1 MPPAVSHPTTMTAG
15 AQGELVKQFC
25 TGCHNDRS
33 KAGELTLAGWNVTRA
48 AAERE
53 LTEKMIHKLRAGMM
67 PPSGARRPAPEQVTQ
82 LVTALESRMDAMA
95 LADPN
100 PGWRPFQRLNRA
112 EYAREVR
119 HLLDL
124 DVDVTAFL
132 PADTISDGFHN
143 VADVQTFSPTLMEGY
158 LRAAS
163 RIAMLAIGD
172 PDSAATQAT
181 FKLPKTAS
189 QMDRVEGAPPG
200 TRGGISVDHAFA
212 ADGDYVFS
220 MDFFAEPLGYLFGN
234 TRPGEE
240 IEVSLDGERLALLA
254 IDPKLS
260 EEKTGLTIKTAPI
273 HVKAGTHRV
282 TAAFIQRYEGLI
294 NDLIA
299 PIDHTMA
306 DTEIGIAFG
315 ITTLPHLRSLS
326 IVGPHRVTGVSDTL
340 SRRKVFSCRPLSQAE
355 ETPCA
360 ADIVRRLSTQAFR
373 RPVSDKDHARLMTF
387 YARGRKDKNFEFGV
401 TKALEAILASPQFL
415 LRVEETPTRLAT
427 SSYRLG
433 DYELASRLSFFL
445 MGSGPDA
452 ELLKLAGQGRLAL
465 PGALSKQAKRLL
477 TLPRGDALATRF
489 ASHWLR
495 LQDLER
501 VIPDP
506 ILYPYSDQTLSLALK
521 KETELFFDSM
531 VRDDRSVLDLLT
543 ADYTF
548 ANERVAR
555 HYGIPNVT
563 GTEFRRVALPADR
576 RGILGHGSVLT
587 LTSIAD
593 RTSPVMRGKWV
604 MEVLLGSPP
613 PPPPPNVPALEE
625 TKGTADTGRALS
637 VRERMEQHRN
647 NPQCTSCHRVI
658 DPLGLAL
665 ENFDATG
672 KWRIRD
678 GGMPVDTSG
687 ELFDGMSISGAPGLR
702 DALLRHK
709 DVVLLSFTR
718 SLMTY
723 ALGRR
728 VEAAD
733 VPAVRRIIRNA
744 EAQNY
749 RISAFVNGIVES
761 DAFRRAKLPAS
772 QQRTNNEYRITN
784 EKSSVSPDDVEGAG
798 RHGGAA
804 DARRDDAR
812 RRLGADRAAADAADR
827 HGNGARRGREHGL
840 RHQEEH
846 VVAGSDGLRL

>member
-1 MPPAVSHPTTMTAG
+1 MHRAGILFVVCLLSATLRAQQSPKPTIAPVASHPAG
-15 AQGELVKQFC
+15 MNPAAQAELVKQYC
-25 TGCHNDRS
+25 TACHNDRG

-48 AAERE
+48 SADRA

-67 PPSGARRPAPEQVTQ
+67 PPAGARRPAADQIAQ
-82 LVTALESRMDAMA
+82 LVTALETRMDAAA
-95 LADPN
+95 LADPD

-112 EYAREVR
+112 EYSREIR

-124 DVDVTAFL
+124 DVDVTPFL
-132 PADTISDGFHN
+132 PADTISDGFDN

-163 RIAMLAIGD
+163 RVAMLSIGD
-172 PDSAATQAT
+172 PDSAPTQAT

-189 QMDRVEGAPPG
+189 QMERVDGAPPG
-200 TRGGISVDHAFA
+200 TRGGISVDHIFA

-240 IEVSLDGERLALLA
+240 IEVSLDGARLALLPV
-254 IDPKLS
+254 DPRMS
-260 EEKTGLTIKTAPI
+260 EEKTGLTIKTAPL

-282 TAAFIQRYEGLI
+282 TAAFIQRFEGLI
-294 NDLIA
+294 NDLVA

-326 IVGPHRVTGVSDTL
+326 IVGPHRVTGVSDTP
-340 SRRKVFSCRPLSQAE
+340 SRRKVFSCRPVSQAGE
-355 ETPCA
+355 DACA
-360 ADIVRRLSTQAFR
+360 GQIVRRIATQAFR

-387 YARGRKDKNFEFGV
+387 YARGRKEKNFEFGV

-415 LRVEETPTRLAT
+415 FRVEDTPLKLTNG
-427 SSYRLG
+427 SYRLG
-433 DYELASRLSFFL
+433 DYELASRLSFFVA
-445 MGSGPDA
+445 GGGPDA
-452 ELLKLAGQGRLAL
+452 ELLKLAGQGTLGL

-477 TLPRGDALATRF
+477 QTPRGDALATRF
-489 ASHWLR
+489 ASQWLR

-506 ILYPYSDQTLSLALK
+506 ILFPYSDQTLSLALK
-521 KETELFFDSM
+521 KETELFVDSL
-531 VRDDRSVLDLLT
+531 VREDRSVLELLT
-543 ADYTF
+543 ADYTYV
-548 ANERVAR
+548 NERVAR

-563 GTEFRRVALPADR
+563 GASFRRVSLPNQR
-576 RGILGHGSVLT
+576 RGILGHGSILT
-587 LTSIAD
+587 LTSNAD

-613 PPPPPNVPALEE
+613 PPPPPNVPLLEE
-625 TKGTADTGRALS
+625 TKGTTDSGRQLT
-637 VRERMEQHRN
+637 VRERMEQHRS

-678 GGMPVDTSG
+678 GAMAVDTSG
-687 ELFDGMSISGAPGLR
+687 DLFDGTTITGPDGLR
-702 DALLRHK
+702 DALLRHQ

-733 VPAVRRIIRNA
+733 MPTVRRIIRNA
-744 EAQNY
+744 AAQNY
-749 RISAFVNGIVES
+749 RISAFVTGIVES
-761 DAFRRAKLPAS
+761 DAFRMAKIPAS
-772 QQRTNNEYRITN
+772 QRQLLTDAQEQR
-784 EKSSVSPDDVEGAG
+784 P
-798 RHGGAA
+798 
-804 DARRDDAR
+804 
-812 RRLGADRAAADAADR
+812 
-827 HGNGARRGREHGL
+827 
-840 RHQEEH
+840 
-846 VVAGSDGLRL
+846 

>member
-1 MPPAVSHPTTMTAG
+1 MTAP
-15 AQGELVKQFC
+15 AQAELVKQYC
-25 TGCHNDRS
+25 TGCHNERS

-48 AAERE
+48 SADRE
-53 LTEKMIHKLRAGMM
+53 LSEKMIHKLRAGMM
-67 PPSGARRPAPEQVTQ
+67 PPGGARRPADGQIAQ
-82 LVTALESRMDAMA
+82 LVAALETRMDAA
-95 LADPN
+95 AAADPN

-112 EYAREVR
+112 EYSREVR

-132 PADTISDGFHN
+132 PADTISDGFDN

-172 PDSAATQAT
+172 PDSSATQAT

-189 QMDRVEGAPPG
+189 QMERVDGAPPG
-200 TRGGISVDHAFA
+200 TRGGISVDHTFA

-240 IEVSLDGERLALLA
+240 IEVSLDGARLALLP
-254 IDPKLS
+254 IDPRLS
-260 EEKTGLTIKTAPI
+260 EEKTGLTIKTPAL

-326 IVGPHRVTGVSDTL
+326 IVGPHRVTGVSDTP
-340 SRRKVFSCRPLSQAE
+340 SRRKVFSCRALSQADE
-355 ETPCA
+355 SPCA
-360 ADIVRRLSTQAFR
+360 GDIVRRLATQAFR
-373 RPVSDKDHARLMTF
+373 RPVSEKDHARLMTF
-387 YARGRKDKNFEFGV
+387 YARGRKEKNFEFGV

-415 LRVEETPTRLAT
+415 LRVEESPARLTT
-427 SSYRLG
+427 STYPLG

-445 MGSGPDA
+445 LGAGPDA
-452 ELLKLAGQGRLAL
+452 ELLRLAGQGRLGL

-477 TLPRGDALATRF
+477 TLPRADALATRF
-489 ASHWLR
+489 ASQWLR

-521 KETELFFDSM
+521 KETELFFDSL
-531 VRDDRSVLDLLT
+531 VRDDRSLLDLLT

-548 ANERVAR
+548 VNERVAR
-555 HYGIPNVT
+555 HYGIANVT
-563 GTEFRRVALPADR
+563 GAEFRRVTLPEGR
-576 RGILGHGSVLT
+576 RGILGHGSILT

-625 TKGTADTGRALS
+625 TKGTSDAGRALS
-637 VRERMEQHRN
+637 VRERMEQHRS

-665 ENFDATG
+665 ESFDATG

-678 GGMPVDTSG
+678 GGMTVDTSG
-687 ELFDGMSISGAPGLR
+687 QLFDGTSITGADGLR
-702 DALLRHK
+702 EALLRHQ
-709 DVVLLSFTR
+709 DVVLLSFSR

-728 VEAAD
+728 VEASD
-733 VPAVRRIIRNA
+733 MPAIRRIIRHA
-744 EAQNY
+744 EAQQY
-749 RISAFVNGIVES
+749 RISAFVTGIVES
-761 DAFRRAKLPAS
+761 DAFRMAKLPSS
-772 QQRTNNEYRITN
+772 QRQQTT
-784 EKSSVSPDDVEGAG
+784 D
-798 RHGGAA
+798 
-804 DARRDDAR
+804 
-812 RRLGADRAAADAADR
+812 LQ
-827 HGNGARRGREHGL
+827 GRE
-840 RHQEEH
+840 
-846 VVAGSDGLRL
+846 

>member
-1 MPPAVSHPTTMTAG
+1 MAAA
-15 AQGELVKQFC
+15 AQAELVKQYC
-25 TGCHNDRS
+25 AGCHNDRS
-33 KAGELTLAGWNVTRA
+33 KAGELSLSGWDVARA
-48 AAERE
+48 SADRE
-53 LTEKMIHKLRAGMM
+53 LTETMIHKLRAGMM
-67 PPSGARRPAPEQVTQ
+67 PPATARRPAAGEITQ
-82 LVTALESRMDAMA
+82 LVTALESRMDAA
-95 LADPN
+95 AAADPD

-112 EYAREVR
+112 EYAREIR
-119 HLLDL
+119 QLLDL

-132 PADTISDGFHN
+132 PADTISDGFDN

-163 RIAMLAIGD
+163 RIATLAIGD
-172 PDSAATQAT
+172 PESAATQAT

-189 QMDRVEGAPPG
+189 QMERVEGAPPG
-200 TRGGISVDHAFA
+200 TRGGLSVDHTFT

-240 IEVSLDGERLALLA
+240 IEVSLDGARLALLPV
-254 IDPKLS
+254 DPKMS
-260 EEKTGLTIKTAPI
+260 EEKTGLTLKTPPI
-273 HVKAGTHRV
+273 HVKAGSHRV
-282 TAAFIQRYEGLI
+282 TAAFIQRFEGLI

-326 IVGPHRVTGVSDTL
+326 IVGPHRVTGVSDTP
-340 SRRKVFSCRPLSQAE
+340 SRRRVFSCRPLSQAE
-355 ETPCA
+355 EMTCA
-360 ADIVRRLSTQAFR
+360 GEIVRRLGTQAFR
-373 RPVSDKDHARLMTF
+373 RPIAEKDHARLMSF
-387 YARGRKDKNFEFGV
+387 YARGRREKNFEFGI

-415 LRVEETPTRLAT
+415 FRVEETPARLT
-427 SSYRLG
+427 TGMYRLG
-433 DYELASRLSFFL
+433 EYELASRVSFFL
-445 MGSGPDA
+445 LGAGPDA
-452 ELLKLAGQGRLAL
+452 ELMKLAGQGRLGL
-465 PGALSKQAKRLL
+465 PGTLARQAKRLL
-477 TLPRGDALATRF
+477 ASPRADALATRF
-489 ASHWLR
+489 ASQWLR

-501 VIPDP
+501 VVPDP
-506 ILYPYSDQTLSLALK
+506 IRYPYSDQTLSLALK
-521 KETELFFDSM
+521 KETELFFDSL
-531 VRDDRSVLDLLT
+531 VREDRSVLDLLT

-548 ANERVAR
+548 VNERTAR
-555 HYGIPNVT
+555 HYGIPNVI
-563 GTEFRRVALPADR
+563 GQDFRRVTLPAER
-576 RGILGHGSVLT
+576 RGLLGQGSILT

-625 TKGTADTGRALS
+625 TKGTTDSGRALT
-637 VRERMEQHRN
+637 VRERMEQHRS

-678 GGMPVDTSG
+678 GGMAVDTSG
-687 ELFDGMSISGAPGLR
+687 HLFDGTAIAGPDGLR
-702 DALLRHK
+702 EALLRHK

-733 VPAVRRIIRNA
+733 MPTVRRIIRTA
-744 EAQNY
+744 ESQNY
-749 RISAFVNGIVES
+749 RISAFVRGIVES
-761 DAFRRAKLPAS
+761 DAFRMAKLPAS
-772 QQRTNNEYRITN
+772 QRTTN
-784 EKSSVSPDDVEGAG
+784 
-798 RHGGAA
+798 
-804 DARRDDAR
+804 DA
-812 RRLGADRAAADAADR
+812 
-827 HGNGARRGREHGL
+827 L
-840 RHQEEH
+840 RNDE
-846 VVAGSDGLRL
+846 